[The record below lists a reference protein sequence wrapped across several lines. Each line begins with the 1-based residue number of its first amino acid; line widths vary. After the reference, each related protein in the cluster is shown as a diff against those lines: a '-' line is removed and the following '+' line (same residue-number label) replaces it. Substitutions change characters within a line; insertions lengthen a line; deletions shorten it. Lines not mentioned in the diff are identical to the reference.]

1 MSRADFFP
9 SLPLRDIVIFPG
21 MIIPLFVG
29 RDKSIRALN
38 EVMKTNKKII
48 LLTQKNAEID
58 DPVEEDLYSVGC
70 ESKIL
75 QLLKLPDGTV
85 KVLVEGIDRIKII
98 ETKNEKE
105 IFMCSMEVVK
115 DKIDSKEDLL
125 SLSIAIIR
133 KLEKLTNLNKK
144 ISTELFTN
152 LKEQKNPSKIADL
165 IAGQLNIS
173 IFEKQKLL
181 ETIDL
186 KSRLEKLMN
195 HINNEINVIG
205 VEKRIRGRVKT
216 QMEKTQREYYLNEQ
230 MKAIQRELG
239 DIEDGKDEI
248 TNLQK
253 AIIKAKMSKEASTKC
268 LSELKKLKSMSPMS
282 AEATVV
288 RNYLD
293 WMVELPWNNK
303 DKKLDINIKQ
313 AKEIL
318 DQDHYGLDKVKER
331 ILEYLAVQKRVGKVK
346 GTILC
351 FVGPPGV
358 GKTSLGKSIARATGR
373 KFVRISLG
381 GIRDEAEI
389 RGHRRTYIGS
399 LPGKIIQQMKKAG
412 TKNPLF
418 LLDEIDKVGTDYRG
432 DPSSAL
438 LEALDP
444 EQNAAFN
451 DHYLEVDYD
460 LSDVMFVTTAN
471 TLNILPSLLDRLE
484 VIRIPGY
491 TEDEK
496 INIANNYLIPKQIKN
511 NGLKDEEWNLD
522 QDALKDIIQSYTKEA
537 GVRNLEREISKLAR
551 KTVKNILTNEA
562 KSEINSKN
570 LSDYLGV
577 KKFKYGEI
585 EPDNKIGVATGL
597 AWTEFGGEILKIES
611 AIMPGKGKMQITGKL
626 GDVKQESVKAA
637 KSYVRSKSLE
647 FGIIPPIFERKDFH
661 VHVPEGATP
670 KDGPSAGIAMVTAI
684 VSSITG
690 IPVDKNIECF
700 DVFNLKP
707 RKDIFYAMS
716 HGVNRA
722 TLKKGKSDSRI
733 YFLNSLIKKINGI
746 NYDFYGFEN
755 KEPIWGDN
763 FYNALTNSKMGLN
776 LSRGLPTKYY
786 SSNRIASLM
795 GNGLLTFIDKKTQ
808 LGDIFKKNEIIS
820 YENLDD
826 LANKI
831 NFYKNNDYKEKKLR
845 RMEKINTL
853 KYSMKL
859 KFQNIL

>member
-1 MSRADFFP
+1 MSKTDFFP

-21 MIIPLFVG
+21 MIVPLFVG
-29 RDKSIRALN
+29 RDKSIKALN

-48 LLTQKNAEID
+48 LVTQKNAEID
-58 DPVEEDLYSVGC
+58 DPIEEDLYSVGC

-75 QLLKLPDGTV
+75 QLLKLPDGTI

-98 ETKNEKE
+98 ESKSEKE
-105 IFMCSMEVVK
+105 FLMCSMEVIK

-133 KLEKLTNLNKK
+133 KLEKLTNLSKK
-144 ISTELFTN
+144 ISSELFNN

-165 IAGQLNIS
+165 IAGQLNIP

-186 KSRLEKLMN
+186 KTRLEKLMN

-230 MKAIQRELG
+230 MKAIQKELG
-239 DIEDGKDEI
+239 DIEEGKDEI
-248 TNLQK
+248 GNLQK

-293 WMVELPWNNK
+293 WMIELPWNTE
-303 DKKLDINIKQ
+303 DKKLDNININE

-331 ILEYLAVQKRVGKVK
+331 ILEYLAVQKRVGKIK
-346 GTILC
+346 GAILC
-351 FVGPPGV
+351 LVGPPGV

-373 KFVRISLG
+373 KFVRMSLG

-418 LLDEIDKVGTDYRG
+418 LLDEIDKVGIDYRG

-444 EQNAAFN
+444 EQNATFN

-471 TLNILPSLLDRLE
+471 NLNILPPLLDRLE
-484 VIRIPGY
+484 VIRIAGY

-522 QDALKDIIQSYTKEA
+522 KDVLKDIIQSYTKEA

-551 KTVKNILTNEA
+551 KAVKSILTNES
-562 KSEINSKN
+562 KKLEINSKN
-570 LSDYLGV
+570 LSDFLGV
-577 KKFKYGEI
+577 KKFKYDEI
-585 EPDNKIGVATGL
+585 ESDNKIGVTTGL

-611 AIMPGKGKMQITGKL
+611 AMMPGKGKMQITGKL
-626 GDVKQESVKAA
+626 GDVMQESVKAA

-647 FGIIPPIFERKDFH
+647 FGIIPPIFEKKDFH

-670 KDGPSAGIAMVTAI
+670 KDGPSAGIAMVTSI

-690 IPVDKNIECF
+690 IPVDKNIAMTGEVTLRGHVLPIGGLKEKLLAAHRARIPKVLIPE
-700 DVFNLKP
+700 DNKKDLAEIPKEILNNLKIITVKTVDEVLKVALVKELIP
-707 RKDIFYAMS
+707 VEWIDAETLTKS
-716 HGVNRA
+716 TTSEKA
-722 TLKKGKSDSRI
+722 TTES
-733 YFLNSLIKKINGI
+733 
-746 NYDFYGFEN
+746 
-755 KEPIWGDN
+755 
-763 FYNALTNSKMGLN
+763 AH
-776 LSRGLPTKYY
+776 
-786 SSNRIASLM
+786 
-795 GNGLLTFIDKKTQ
+795 
-808 LGDIFKKNEIIS
+808 
-820 YENLDD
+820 
-826 LANKI
+826 
-831 NFYKNNDYKEKKLR
+831 
-845 RMEKINTL
+845 
-853 KYSMKL
+853 
-859 KFQNIL
+859 